1 VAAIDTLHADFKNSA
16 GLVAACRASRR
27 RGFSGRI
34 AIHPDQVATINE
46 AYSPT
51 EAELAHARRVMDAFA
66 AQPGAGTL
74 SLDGAM
80 YDMPHLKQARRT
92 LGLPA

>member
-1 VAAIDTLHADFKNSA
+1 
-16 GLVAACRASRR
+16 
-27 RGFSGRI
+27 
-34 AIHPDQVATINE
+34 VATINE

-51 EAELAHARRVMDAFA
+51 EAERAHAQRVVDAFA

-74 SLDGAM
+74 SLDGVM